1 MFVLLSNS
9 YVPEVRA
16 LYARSADARAAGLAA
31 HTVKARR
38 AINSRASARG
48 AVREYVVTNV
58 RRAASTAA
66 GFV

>member
-1 MFVLLSNS
+1 
-9 YVPEVRA
+9 VRA

-38 AINSRASARG
+38 AINSRASGRG
-48 AVREYVVTNV
+48 TVREYVVTNV
-58 RRAASTAA
+58 RRSSSATG